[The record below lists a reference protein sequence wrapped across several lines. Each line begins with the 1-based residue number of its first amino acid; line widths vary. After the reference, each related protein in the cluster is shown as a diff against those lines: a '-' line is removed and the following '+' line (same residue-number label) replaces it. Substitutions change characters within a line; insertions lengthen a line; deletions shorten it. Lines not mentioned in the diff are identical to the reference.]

1 MRIHTQSKEDVL
13 QSLVTRIDGLND
25 EEVGHRL
32 KEYGP
37 NAIREVRKQSLL
49 LKLLAQF
56 THFLAILL
64 WIAAGLAFLSEYF
77 SPGEGML
84 ALGIAIV
91 AVVVINAF
99 FTFIQ
104 EYRAERVIEA
114 LQKQLPFR
122 VKVVRGGRQREVLA
136 RDIVPGD
143 IMVLQEGDRV
153 PADARL
159 VDANR
164 MLVNNAPLTGESDAR
179 SRSAEPSV
187 GDYLESPN
195 IVFAGTHVVSG
206 TGRAVVFA
214 TGMSSEFGKIAHLT
228 STVDPG
234 LSPLQKEIVKVT
246 RIVAVIAL
254 VTGVVFFAIGLFA
267 GKSFWQNF
275 LFAIGILIA
284 NVPEGMLPTVTLS
297 LAMGSQRMAK
307 RNALIKTLSAVET
320 LGSVTYICTDKTGT
334 LTRNVME
341 VRTVW
346 TVEKGVQSIDAY
358 KEEQGSTF
366 MTIAGLCNNAV
377 SDQDRYLGDPTEVA
391 LLMAARRYISDKKTE
406 RLDEIPFDSE
416 RKMMTTL
423 TVVDGT
429 SLVLSKGAVEKLLP
443 LCVAL
448 ETRDGVR
455 RMGDADRIALM
466 QGYRAMTGEGLRVMA
481 LAFKN
486 LPESGDASE
495 FESGL
500 ICAGLIG
507 MEDPPRSEVADA
519 IAKCGDA
526 GIRVIMITG
535 DAGFTAAAI
544 ARQIGLSGSD
554 ARVVEAAELDAMSD
568 RELHACIVSGT
579 AVFARMTP
587 RHKMRIVSVLKDEG
601 ERVAVTGDGV
611 NDAPALRR
619 ADIGV
624 AMGIAGTDVAKES
637 SDMIL
642 LDDNFASIV
651 NAIEEGRA
659 IFENIRK
666 FISYIFASNIP
677 EAVPYIAYV
686 LFSIPLPLTI
696 LQILAID
703 LGTDL
708 FPALALGAEAPSADV
723 MKQPPRDPEERLL
736 TTGLLVR
743 TYLFLGPIEA
753 FAGLFG
759 FFFFLHMSGWHYG
772 EIVPSTSMVYIQA
785 TTVCLGA
792 VIMSQIGNVFACRS
806 FRASVFSIGIFSNRL
821 VLSGVALEILLAA
834 LIIYSR
840 PGNAFFGTAPVEGWI
855 WLALLP
861 FAFLILLAEEG
872 RKMIV
877 RRNLN
882 TVY

>member
-1 MRIHTQSKEDVL
+1 MRIHTQSKEEVL
-13 QSLVTRIDGLND
+13 QSLVTRIDGLSD
-25 EEVGHRL
+25 EEAGHRL
-32 KEYGP
+32 NEYGP
-37 NAIREVRKQSLL
+37 NAIREVRQQSLL

-56 THFLAILL
+56 THFLAVLL

-84 ALGIAIV
+84 SLGIAIV

-114 LQKQLPFR
+114 LQKQLPFL
-122 VKVVRGGRQREVLA
+122 VKVVRGGRQREIPAVEV
-136 RDIVPGD
+136 VPGD
-143 IMVLQEGDRV
+143 IVVLQEGDRV

-164 MLVNNAPLTGESDAR
+164 MLVNNAPLTGESNPR
-179 SRSAEPSV
+179 SRSAEPSP

-214 TGMSSEFGKIAHLT
+214 AGMSSEFGKIAHLT

-254 VTGVVFFAIGLFA
+254 VTGVVFFSIGFFA

-334 LTRNVME
+334 LTRNAME

-346 TVEKGVQSIDAY
+346 TAEKGVQSIDAY
-358 KEEQGSTF
+358 KEEQGSRF
-366 MTIAGLCNNAV
+366 MTIAGFCNNAV

-391 LLMAARRYISDKKTE
+391 LLMAARRYISDKTTE

-429 SLVLSKGAVEKLLP
+429 SVILNKGAVEKILP

-448 ETRDGVR
+448 ETRAGVR
-455 RMGDADRIALM
+455 RMDDADRIALT

-486 LPESGDASE
+486 LPEPGDASE

-500 ICAGLIG
+500 VCAGLIG
-507 MEDPPRSEVADA
+507 MEDPPRPEVADA

-526 GIRVIMITG
+526 GIRVVMITG

-544 ARQIGLSGSD
+544 ARQIGLSGSE

-568 RELHACIVSGT
+568 RELHAGIVSGT

-619 ADIGV
+619 ADIGI

-686 LFSIPLPLTI
+686 LLSIPLPLTI

-723 MKQPPRDPEERLL
+723 MKKPPRDPEERLL

-772 EIVPSTSMVYIQA
+772 EIVPSNSMVYIQA

-792 VIMSQIGNVFACRS
+792 VIMSQIGNVFACRT
-806 FRASVFSIGIFSNRL
+806 FRASVFTIGIFSNRL
-821 VLSGVALEILLAA
+821 VLSGVALEIVLAA

-840 PGNAFFGTAPVEGWI
+840 PGNAFFGTAPVDGWI
-855 WLALLP
+855 WLALVP
-861 FAFLILLAEEG
+861 FTFLILLAEEG

-877 RRNLN
+877 RKMRAA
-882 TVY
+882 

>member
-1 MRIHTQSKEDVL
+1 MRIHTQSKEEVL
-13 QSLVTRIDGLND
+13 QSLVTGIDGLSD
-25 EEVGHRL
+25 EEAGRRL

-37 NAIREVRKQSLL
+37 NAIREVRKKSLL
-49 LKLLAQF
+49 LKLGAQF

-84 ALGIAIV
+84 SLGIAIV

-99 FTFIQ
+99 FTFVQ

-122 VKVVRGGRQREVLA
+122 VKVVRDGQQREISA
-136 RDIVPGD
+136 RDVVPGD
-143 IMVLQEGDRV
+143 ILVLLEGDRI

-179 SRSAEPSV
+179 TRSAEPYA

-234 LSPLQKEIVKVT
+234 LSPLQREIVKVT
-246 RIVAVIAL
+246 RIVAAVAL
-254 VTGVVFFAIGLFA
+254 VTGTIFFAIGLYA
-267 GKSFWQNF
+267 GKGFWQNF
-275 LFAIGILIA
+275 VFAIGILIA
-284 NVPEGMLPTVTLS
+284 NVPEGLLPTVTLA
-297 LAMGSQRMAK
+297 LAMGSQRMVK

-334 LTRNVME
+334 LTKNAME
-341 VRTVW
+341 VRSVW
-346 TVEKGVQSIDAY
+346 TAGRGVQRIDEY
-358 KEEQGSTF
+358 QEESGSRF
-366 MTIAGLCNNAV
+366 MTVAAFCNNAV
-377 SDQDRYLGDPTEVA
+377 AGRGRYLGDPTEIA
-391 LLMAARRYISDKKTE
+391 LLKAARRHVADKTTE
-406 RLDEIPFDSE
+406 RLNEIPFDPE

-423 TVVDGT
+423 TMVDGAP
-429 SLVLSKGAVEKLLP
+429 LVLTKGAVEKILP
-443 LCVAL
+443 LCGAL

-455 RMGDADRIALM
+455 RMDDTARNALM
-466 QGYRAMTGEGLRVMA
+466 QAYRGMTGEGLRVMA
-481 LAFKN
+481 LAFRSQ
-486 LPESGDASE
+486 PESGDTAE
-495 FESGL
+495 FETDL

-507 MEDPPRSEVADA
+507 MEDPPRPEVAEA
-519 IAKCGDA
+519 IATCSDA

-535 DAGFTAAAI
+535 DAGLTAAAI
-544 ARQIGLSGSD
+544 ARQIGLSTGG
-554 ARVVEAAELDAMSD
+554 ARVIEADGLDAMND
-568 RELHACIVSGT
+568 RDLYTSIKSGT

-619 ADIGV
+619 ADIGI

-637 SDMIL
+637 ADMIL

-651 NAIEEGRA
+651 HAVEEGRA

-708 FPALALGAEAPSADV
+708 FPALALGAEAPSSDV
-723 MKQPPRDPEERLL
+723 MKQPPRDPDERLL
-736 TTGLLVR
+736 STGLLAR
-743 TYLFLGPIEA
+743 AYLFLGPIEA

-759 FFFFLHMSGWHYG
+759 FFFFLNMSGWHYG
-772 EIVPSTSMVYIQA
+772 EMLPPDSAVYIQA

-792 VIMSQIGNVFACRS
+792 VIISQIGNVFACRS
-806 FRASVFSIGIFSNRL
+806 FRESVFSIGIFSNRL
-821 VLSGVALEILLAA
+821 VLSGVAMEILLAA

-840 PGNAFFGTAPVEGWI
+840 PGNALFGTAPVDGWI

-861 FAFLILLAEEG
+861 FALLILLAEEG
-872 RKMIV
+872 RKLVV
-877 RRNLN
+877 RRRAG
-882 TVY
+882 